1 MVTIPRLTGL
11 AAALVLFSASA
22 GAGGGSRSTASPK
35 RGTIRIGYRADAP
48 PFSSASDAGEP
59 RGYSIDICKKVVEA
73 LGPALKRPGLA
84 TEFVLVTAADR
95 FAKIE
100 SGAVDLLCEPTTVT
114 MARRERVDF
123 SLLTFIS
130 GAGIA
135 VRADGTQRV
144 IGPGGPRVIG
154 VLKGTTTEQQLRA
167 YLGERGLDNP
177 VVLADTHEAGLAMLL
192 DKQVDGYFADREL
205 LLRLA
210 AEPRRAA
217 AAGVGPVPDGGAV
230 CAGDAARLG
239 QAAARRRPRDR
250 APLPQR
256 RGRADLRLVVPRR
269 RGERDP
275 AHALFPAGDS
285 GVKACRAVLDL
296 APTIENPERQP

>member
-1 MVTIPRLTGL
+1 MAAMRQFTGL
-11 AAALVLFSASA
+11 AAALVLL
-22 GAGGGSRSTASPK
+22 GSHPAIAADALDRIRDS
-35 RGTIRIGYRADAP
+35 GTIRIGYRADAP
-48 PFSSASDAGEP
+48 PFSSASDGAP

-73 LGPALKRPGLA
+73 LGPALKRPDLA

-130 GAGIA
+130 GAGIG

-154 VLKGTTTEQQLRA
+154 VLRGTTTEQQLRA
-167 YLGERGLDNP
+167 YLGERGFDNP
-177 VVLADTHEAGLAMLL
+177 VVLAETHEAGLAMLL

-210 AEPRRAA
+210 ANRAGPPLLVSGQYLTVEPYALAMPRGSDKLRL
-217 AAGVGPVPDGGAV
+217 AV
-230 CAGDAARLG
+230 DREIARLYRSG
-239 QAAARRRPRDR
+239 EIEQIFAWWFPGAEASEILRTLYFLQA
-250 APLPQR
+250 
-256 RGRADLRLVVPRR
+256 
-269 RGERDP
+269 
-275 AHALFPAGDS
+275 
-285 GVKACRAVLDL
+285 
-296 APTIENPERQP
+296 IPE

>member
-1 MVTIPRLTGL
+1 MLAIRRLTGVAVAL
-11 AAALVLFSASA
+11 IALGIGPLQAADPLDRIAE
-22 GAGGGSRSTASPK
+22 T
-35 RGTIRIGYRADAP
+35 GTIRIGYRTDAP

-73 LGPALKRPGLA
+73 LGQALKRPGLA

-95 FAKIE
+95 FAKVE

-114 MARRERVDF
+114 MSRRARVDF

-154 VLKGTTTEQQLRA
+154 VLTGTTTEQQLRA
-167 YLGERGLDNP
+167 YLGERGFDNP
-177 VVLADTHEAGLAMLL
+177 VVPADTHEAGLAMLL

-210 AEPRRAA
+210 ANRAGPPLLVSGQYMTVEPYALAMPR
-217 AAGVGPVPDGGAV
+217 GADKLRLAV
-230 CAGDAARLG
+230 DREIARLYRSG
-239 QAAARRRPRDR
+239 EIQQIFAWWFPGAEASEILRTLYFLQA
-250 APLPQR
+250 
-256 RGRADLRLVVPRR
+256 
-269 RGERDP
+269 
-275 AHALFPAGDS
+275 
-285 GVKACRAVLDL
+285 
-296 APTIENPERQP
+296 IPE